1 MCVEKLKRFVIWNR
15 GSNVA
20 CSSELKITS
29 NETRFSVEIAAGDR
43 GHACV
48 RVVGENWQRQS

>member
-1 MCVEKLKRFVIWNR
+1 MSVIWNR

-20 CSSELKITS
+20 CLWELKITS

-48 RVVGENWQRQS
+48 LVVGENCR